1 MPKEKLEAM
10 QIVMGAGMSAR
21 PEFYSGRGA
30 ISCDLNERI
39 LEKVYKGVEREHGE
53 EAARQFVQMVAD
65 ISVLSATDFL
75 LTLYRLESRNWRW
88 DKRILGNEKG
98 IDVGPDLGDGGR
110 EGIAMATIAECLSGM
125 SERDETSYIRD
136 NFLER
141 HGIKVPQKN
150 YNNRLFFRR

>member
-1 MPKEKLEAM
+1 MVREKLEAM
-10 QIVMGAGMSAR
+10 QIVMEAGMSAC

-30 ISCDLNERI
+30 IPCDLNDKI
-39 LEKVYKGVEREHGE
+39 LEKVYKGVKREHGE
-53 EAARQFVQMVAD
+53 KAAKHFTQMVAD
-65 ISVLSATDFL
+65 IPKLSATDFL

-88 DKRILGNEKG
+88 DKRMLGNEKG
-98 IDVGPDLGDGGR
+98 IDVGPDYGDGR
-110 EGIAMATIAECLSGM
+110 RTGIALVTIGDVLGGM

-150 YNNRLFFRR
+150 YNCPFFLR